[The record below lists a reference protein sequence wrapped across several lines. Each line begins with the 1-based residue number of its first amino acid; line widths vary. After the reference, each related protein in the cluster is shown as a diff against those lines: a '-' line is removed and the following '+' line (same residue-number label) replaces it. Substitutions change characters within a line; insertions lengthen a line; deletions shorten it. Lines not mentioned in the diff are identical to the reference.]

1 MITALL
7 FSVNVPPT
15 TQSGFTRAF
24 ENIREDGVVDPFPFV
39 QETFTL
45 PEQIG
50 VPADVITTGLAV
62 AALVD
67 VAVSVNGVVTS
78 RNGQAAFPAANDT
91 PVTVIVPLGS
101 TEPLKV
107 ALQLMAAPPPLLIVV
122 APVAVQL
129 APEGTKPTA
138 NAGAAIPI
146 EAAKAAADAKIRFMV
161 SPLHNL
167 AKSPIWGTAAP
178 NSIDA

>member
-1 MITALL
+1 MITELL

-15 TQSGFTRAF
+15 TQSGFTRAL
-24 ENIREDGVVDPFPFV
+24 ENVSEDGVVEPFPFV
-39 QETFTL
+39 QETLTL

-50 VPADVITTGLAV
+50 VPADVMTMGLAV

-78 RNGQAAFPAANDT
+78 RNGQVAFPAANDT
-91 PVTVIVPLGS
+91 PFTVMVPLAF
-101 TEPLKV
+101 TTPLNV
-107 ALQLMAAPPPLLIVV
+107 ALQLIGAPPPLLIVV
-122 APVAVQL
+122 APVAVQV

-146 EAAKAAADAKIRFMV
+146 EATKAAADAKIRFMV
-161 SPLHNL
+161 NPLHIP
-167 AKSPIWGTAAP
+167 AKSPIWRAGAP